1 MQALPSSAFIVT
13 VVSRFAPPSFGSAVM
28 WSVTPLEPVAPPDF
42 AVTSHHSA
50 PLDASQSEAEKWIAE
65 RPFDLLITALILE
78 FADSGFIICRRFR
91 RVCPAAHAV
100 ILSDVAA
107 KSGLQFNLSVSGA
120 REWIH
125 ADAILNHTI
134 RMEQLD
140 SLLSR
145 FSA

>member
-1 MQALPSSAFIVT
+1 MKALKLHSILLVDGNVGRREDIRRHLDACGYET
-13 VVSRFAPPSFGSAVM
+13 VCA
-28 WSVTPLEPVAPPDF
+28 
-42 AVTSHHSA
+42 
-50 PLDASQSEAEKWIAE
+50 ASQSEAEKWIAE

>member
-1 MQALPSSAFIVT
+1 MGALKLHSILLVDGDAVRREEIRRHLNAAGYET
-13 VVSRFAPPSFGSAVM
+13 VCA
-28 WSVTPLEPVAPPDF
+28 
-42 AVTSHHSA
+42 
-50 PLDASQSEAEKWIAE
+50 ASQSEAEKWIAA
-65 RPFDLLITALILE
+65 RPFDLLITALTLE

-91 RVCPAAHAV
+91 QACPDAHAM

-107 KSGLQFNLSVSGA
+107 KSGMQFDLSASGA

-134 RMEQLD
+134 RMDQLD

-145 FSA
+145 FSS